1 MIAWIEKV
9 FPRYFNKKY
18 KLSVPESYK
27 DVVDVINSHT
37 FGITGEKKYR
47 YYGYLMNVLKL
58 HLKAECLSILLK
70 KEEQSRDIKIFI
82 PHEGYDRN
90 HVRKKIIELKDRKVL
105 VNDENLICIP
115 WNVERMIH
123 AVNDIANHGFS
134 NQLDYLNGEAIY
146 YTEMELCYR
155 FNGIH
160 HAAAATA
167 MNKSGEIIAKTY
179 DISVLFDIVDINDN
193 GEFVSIGE
201 PSKAY
206 QTDYRIALLYY
217 LARERW
223 KMKKDKE

>member
-1 MIAWIEKV
+1 MIVWIEKV
-9 FPRYFNKKY
+9 FLRYFNKKY

-27 DVVDVINSHT
+27 DVIDVINSHT

-47 YYGYLMNVLKL
+47 YYGYLMKVLKL

-90 HVRKKIIELKDRKVL
+90 HVLKKIIKMEDRKVSL
-105 VNDENLICIP
+105 NDESLICIP
-115 WNVERMIH
+115 WNAKRMIC
-123 AVNDIANHGFS
+123 AVNDITNHGFS

-146 YTEMELCYR
+146 YTEMDLCYR
-155 FNGIH
+155 FNGTH
-160 HAAAATA
+160 HAAAGT
-167 MNKSGEIIAKTY
+167 MISSGEIIAKTY
-179 DISVLFDIVDINDN
+179 DVSVLFDVVDINDN

-223 KMKKDKE
+223 KMKKNKE